1 MRMKILVGYD
11 DHDEDNEWLHA
22 QKLEITRA
30 LLQRKRMLASKTN
43 YSVFDLVFVPVRL
56 AGYVTIASVAAKT
69 IDTTPHMSIN
79 IP

>member
-30 LLQRKRMLASKTN
+30 LLQRKRMLTTN
-43 YSVFDLVFVPVRL
+43 YSVFDLVFVPV
-56 AGYVTIASVAAKT
+56 
-69 IDTTPHMSIN
+69 
-79 IP
+79 

>member
-1 MRMKILVGYD
+1 MRRKILVGYD

-30 LLQRKRMLASKTN
+30 LLQRKRMLTTN

>member
-1 MRMKILVGYD
+1 MRRKILVGYD

-30 LLQRKRMLASKTN
+30 LLQRKRMLTTN

-56 AGYVTIASVAAKT
+56 AGYVTIASAAAKT